1 MTQFSIFDAFGHL
14 PSPSG
19 ASREFLL
26 QIGLQPEP
34 FQKWLRSIDAGL
46 ANSSNW
52 SDVLRLYVKHCEK
65 KFKYNPLDD
74 PIAEMQQYGLTL
86 ELSDKIVMTA
96 GDHYGAMLPSQY
108 VVSAVETTL
117 SMALELLLKRG

>member
-1 MTQFSIFDAFGHL
+1 MTQFSTFDLFGPL

-19 ASREFLL
+19 ASREFLH

-34 FQKWLRSIDAGL
+34 FQEWMRSIDAGL

-52 SDVLRLYVKHCEK
+52 SDVLRLYVQHCET
-65 KFKYNPLDD
+65 KFNYTDD
-74 PIAEMQQYGLTL
+74 PLAELQQYGLTR
-86 ELSDKIVMTA
+86 ELSDKIINTA

-117 SMALELLLKRG
+117 SMALSSR